1 MKKKILIFLCD
12 QYPFSSGEFFID
24 DEMRVLVSEFERILI
39 YTASAVSTNG
49 IKRFLPS
56 NAEVMPYSRQNLEF
70 GKIKSIFRICSSIVF
85 AELIFIMKTIPIKYW
100 YASIKIMFV
109 ELHRSVNLKNDLIQL
124 CKLKNV
130 NTSDCLFYSYWHDYR
145 ALALALLR
153 EEDDTVTCVARAHG
167 GDNFRRRFTP
177 PYLPFKRFMLSFL
190 TYTIPISNKGKEEF
204 VQYAS
209 GIEKIIVSHLGKF
222 NSRVPLFEKKDFNKI
237 IIVSC
242 SNLIA
247 DKRVS
252 LIVDVI
258 SELGKRNVEW
268 HHFGSGEQESYIKD
282 YAKVKLKDC
291 TYKFWGVVD
300 NATILDFYSTQ
311 YVDLFINLS
320 LWEGVP
326 VSIMEALSS
335 GIPVLATDAGGTSEI
350 VNEQVGFLV
359 PKDFS
364 SSKIATIINNYLN
377 LPISSQYSYRKNA
390 YLFWK
395 DNYDAEKNFKKFCN
409 ILRTI

>member
-153 EEDDTVTCVARAHG
+153 KEDNTVTCIARAHG
-167 GDNFRRRFTP
+167 GDNFRKRFTP

-209 GIEKIIVSHLGKF
+209 GIEKIIVSRLGKF
-222 NSRVPLFEKKDFNKI
+222 NSRVPLFEKKEFNKI

-252 LIVDVI
+252 LIIDVI

-268 HHFGSGEQESYIKD
+268 HHFGSGEQENYIKD
-282 YAKVKLKDC
+282 YAKAKLKNC

>member
-24 DEMRVLVSEFERILI
+24 DEMRVLALEFERIII
-39 YTASAVSTNG
+39 YTASAVSTNS

-56 NAEVMPYSRQNLEF
+56 NAEVVSFSRQNIEF
-70 GKIKSIFRICSSIVF
+70 GKIKSIFKICSPIVI
-85 AELIFIMKTIPIKYW
+85 AELIFIMRIIPIKYW

-130 NTSDCLFYSYWHDYR
+130 NISDCLFYSYWHDYR

-153 EEDDTVTCVARAHG
+153 KEDAIVTCVARAHG

-209 GIEKIIVSHLGKF
+209 GKEKIIVSRLGKF

-258 SELGKRNVEW
+258 SELGERNVVW
-268 HHFGSGEQESYIKD
+268 HHFGSGEQENFIKN

-300 NATILDFYSTQ
+300 NRTILDFYSTQ
-311 YVDLFINLS
+311 YVDMFINLS

-359 PKDFS
+359 STDFS

-377 LPISSQYSYRKNA
+377 LPILSQYSYRKNA
-390 YLFWK
+390 YLFWN
-395 DNYDAEKNFKKFCN
+395 DNYNAEKNFKKFCD